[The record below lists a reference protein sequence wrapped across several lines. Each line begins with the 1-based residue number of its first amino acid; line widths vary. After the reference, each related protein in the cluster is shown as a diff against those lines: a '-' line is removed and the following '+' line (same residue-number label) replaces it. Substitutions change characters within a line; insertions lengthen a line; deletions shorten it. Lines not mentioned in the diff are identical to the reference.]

1 MPRANPILSRRA
13 MLAAAALAPWPAIA
27 GESMVLT
34 IAAFPLVDEIAKAA
48 LPAWRQLHPDV
59 EVRIVSRQYADHH
72 TAMTTALSTSV
83 LLPDAMALESSFVG
97 RFAQGGGLEDLR
109 QAPYSVASYREKVV
123 PFAYDQAIARNGA
136 VVAMPGDI
144 GPGAMLYRKD
154 VLERADVSEAELIKS
169 WDSYIAAG
177 TRIKARTG
185 AHLIGHVRSIKD
197 LLLRTGMK
205 PGEGIYFDAD
215 SRVLVTT
222 DRFVRTFELCLEAR
236 RLKLDA
242 RVPAWSNEWSEGLKR
257 GTLVT
262 ELSGAWLVGQ
272 LSNWLAPQTAGLWR
286 AAQLPEGVATS
297 YGGAYYAI
305 PRQAPSERK
314 AMAWEFIRLMS
325 MNRERQLFAFKNY
338 DAFPALLE
346 THSDP
351 FFDEPVTFL
360 GGQKARRLWRDAA
373 IQIKAAYLHKQ
384 NFFADEVISTELDN
398 VLDRGKS
405 IRTALA
411 DAQRI
416 LEKRAFR

>member
-1 MPRANPILSRRA
+1 M
-13 MLAAAALAPWPAIA
+13 
-27 GESMVLT
+27 
-34 IAAFPLVDEIAKAA
+34 
-48 LPAWRQLHPDV
+48 
-59 EVRIVSRQYADHH
+59 
-72 TAMTTALSTSV
+72 
-83 LLPDAMALESSFVG
+83 
-97 RFAQGGGLEDLR
+97 
-109 QAPYSVASYREKVV
+109 
-123 PFAYDQAIARNGA
+123 
-136 VVAMPGDI
+136 
-144 GPGAMLYRKD
+144 
-154 VLERADVSEAELIKS
+154 
-169 WDSYIAAG
+169 
-177 TRIKARTG
+177 
-185 AHLIGHVRSIKD
+185 RSIKD